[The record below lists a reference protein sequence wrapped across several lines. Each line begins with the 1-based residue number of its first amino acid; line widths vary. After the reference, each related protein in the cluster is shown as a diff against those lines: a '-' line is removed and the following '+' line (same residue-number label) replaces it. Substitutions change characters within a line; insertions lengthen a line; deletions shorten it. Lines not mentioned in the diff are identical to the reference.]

1 MLRHCKIDMDLII
14 LFVKIA
20 LPLNSSGLSAVCNYL
35 YLITG
40 TLYRDISQR
49 SIEICEIS
57 QYKEREK

>member
-35 YLITG
+35 NLSTG